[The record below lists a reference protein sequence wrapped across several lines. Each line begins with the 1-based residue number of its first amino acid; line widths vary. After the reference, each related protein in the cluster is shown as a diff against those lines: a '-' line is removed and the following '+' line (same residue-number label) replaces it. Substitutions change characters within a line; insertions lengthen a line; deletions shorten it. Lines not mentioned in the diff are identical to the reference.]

1 MKTKTLFLVAMLT
14 AIAVVSV
21 EARPPQ
27 YTTNTLSFSG
37 ASWSDGGS
45 LDGYF
50 TIEYDNGTPYAV
62 LSLDVTTGNGTSDGF
77 IGYDYIY
84 NVSGQANTIY
94 APGFSA
100 LQNEGAPANEL
111 EVGSSF
117 VASNQSY
124 DAPANEPVALG
135 SPDSNYI
142 LFLDW
147 QGSNPTSLYVG
158 DVGFQYSSED
168 YDGSPGIR
176 SLNDE
181 GGSVPEPTSM
191 ALAGLG
197 FIILHVV
204 KRRNFADCCCFAGTR
219 QIWNKL

>member
-1 MKTKTLFLVAMLT
+1 MKTKTLFLLAILT
-14 AIAVVSV
+14 AIAVVSA
-21 EARPPQ
+21 EAKPMD
-27 YTTNTLSFSG
+27 TTNTLSFSG
-37 ASWSDGGS
+37 ASWNDGGT

-50 TIEYDNGTPYAV
+50 TIQYSGGTPVAV

-84 NVSGQANTIY
+84 NVSGQADTVSYSGINATQSEY
-94 APGFSA
+94 
-100 LQNEGAPANEL
+100 PANEL
-111 EVGSSF
+111 VAESLSGGF
-117 VASNQSY
+117 VNNQSY

-135 SPDSNYI
+135 SSDSGSSDSDYM

-158 DVGFQYSSED
+158 TVGGEYSSED

-176 SLNDE
+176 SLNSE
-181 GGSVPEPTSM
+181 GGSVGTVPEPSTL

-197 FIILHVV
+197 GASLLLF
-204 KRRNFADCCCFAGTR
+204 RRR
-219 QIWNKL
+219 K